1 MEVGHKE
8 YFFVVPSG
16 TVAHGVKIVIYADIT
31 QSKDTH
37 KDLAVEDSDDSEN
50 PIQNP
55 GSLGPEIVWG
65 VARLTCFLPIRAK
78 VAAKGVYFELEG
90 LILEKDILSSMYGE
104 E

>member
-1 MEVGHKE
+1 MEVGHRE

-16 TVAHGVKIVIYADIT
+16 TAAHGVKMVTYADIT
-31 QSKDTH
+31 RSKDTH

-55 GSLGPEIVWG
+55 GSLGPDIVWG

-90 LILEKDILSSMYGE
+90 LILEKDILSSMHGE